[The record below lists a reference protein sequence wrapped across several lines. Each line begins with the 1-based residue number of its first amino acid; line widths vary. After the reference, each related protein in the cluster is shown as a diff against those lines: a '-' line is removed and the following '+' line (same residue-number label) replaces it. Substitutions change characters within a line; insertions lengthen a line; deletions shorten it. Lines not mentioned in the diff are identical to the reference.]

1 LLGNRFSAV
10 SALWF
15 YAAESLE
22 LRPVI
27 VFRDD
32 APGLWLATGND
43 TRRLK
48 KVDLYKAW
56 LSFFHV

>member
-1 LLGNRFSAV
+1 V

-15 YAAESLE
+15 YAAEFLE